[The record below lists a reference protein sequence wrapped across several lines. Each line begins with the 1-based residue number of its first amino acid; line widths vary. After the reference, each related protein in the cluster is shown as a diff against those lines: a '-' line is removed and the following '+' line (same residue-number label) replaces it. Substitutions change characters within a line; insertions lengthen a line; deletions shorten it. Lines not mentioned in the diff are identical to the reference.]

1 MEISLP
7 ECLDMTY
14 YTLELTQQAWEKE
27 SKQEKK
33 NKKIKFKVK
42 NEDSVLWWK
51 KQMDGLM
58 GEWVD
63 RFKNAWIDGGWM
75 DQLTDGWVI
84 EWIAG

>member
-1 MEISLP
+1 
-7 ECLDMTY
+7 
-14 YTLELTQQAWEKE
+14 
-27 SKQEKK
+27 
-33 NKKIKFKVK
+33 
-42 NEDSVLWWK
+42 
-51 KQMDGLM
+51 MDGLM